1 MTSFNFVTYS
11 EESQDD
17 KKKFQKKEVPDNYLI
32 CWTIYEKQNLLIHKA
47 YKTGGEDFNM
57 AILKHASNDED
68 DQ

>member
-32 CWTIYEKQNLLIHKA
+32 C
-47 YKTGGEDFNM
+47 
-57 AILKHASNDED
+57 
-68 DQ
+68 